1 MNNLLNNIQGW
12 VHNGYAGNHLQA
24 YVNTSVGSANTDL
37 DDFVPQLWSEG
48 INNYIEEQFVLA
60 NIVDTSLSSLVS
72 KQGDVIHIP
81 LMTEKTAQ
89 DTDPA
94 TFSAITDNLTYHSNN
109 DDEKTITV
117 NKLFY
122 SAQIIS
128 DIASVQASP
137 EYFDMYV
144 KGMGYAIGRKVEA
157 LIADDITGLT
167 VGNTVQLDLS
177 ANNTFA
183 AADMANVLKTMAQ
196 NNFDPTAGWAMV
208 VSPTLYG
215 SMMGITNFTSSDFA
229 GSNGLIVEGGR
240 GLVGSLAGMPVYV
253 SNRMKETTTNNHI
266 AGAIFRPDNAKLVY
280 QIAPKVVSQYS
291 VDFLGTKVAAY
302 VACGFDFVR
311 DGEIITL
318 TNLG

>member
-1 MNNLLNNIQGW
+1 M
-12 VHNGYAGNHLQA
+12 A
-24 YVNTSVGSANTDL
+24 YVNTSTASGTDL
-37 DDFVPQLWSEG
+37 DDFIPQLWSKG
-48 INNYIEEQFVLA
+48 IIDYMEEQFVLA
-60 NIVDTSLSSLVS
+60 NVVDTSLSALV
-72 KQGDVIHIP
+72 KAKGDIVNIP

-89 DTDPA
+89 DTTPA
-94 TFSAITDNLTYHSNN
+94 AFSAITDNLTYHSPT
-109 DDEKTITV
+109 DDVKTITV
-117 NKLFY
+117 DKLYY

-128 DIASVQASP
+128 DIAHVQASP

-144 KGMGYAIGRKVEA
+144 KGMGYSIGKLVEK
-157 LIADDITGLT
+157 LIADDITALG
-167 VGNTVQLDLS
+167 VSNTVELPLD
-177 ANNTFA
+177 ANNVFDA
-183 AADMANVLKTMAQ
+183 GDMGNVLKTMAQ
-196 NNFDPTAGWAMV
+196 NNFDPTSGWAMV

-215 SMMGITNFTSSDFA
+215 SMMQISNFTSADFT
-229 GSNGLIVEGGR
+229 GSNGGIIKGGR
-240 GLVGSLAGMPVYV
+240 GKVGTLAGMPVYV

-266 AGAIFRPDNAKLVY
+266 AGAIFRPDNAKLLY

>member
-1 MNNLLNNIQGW
+1 M
-12 VHNGYAGNHLQA
+12 A
-24 YVNTSVGSANTDL
+24 YVNTSTASGTDL
-37 DDFVPQLWSEG
+37 DDFIPQLWSKG
-48 INNYIEEQFVLA
+48 IIDYMEEQFVLA
-60 NIVDTSLSSLVS
+60 NIVDTSLSALV
-72 KQGDVIHIP
+72 KKKGDIVNIP

-89 DTDPA
+89 DTSPA
-94 TFSAITDNLTYHSNN
+94 VFSAITDNLVYHSPT
-109 DDEKTITV
+109 DDVKQITV
-117 NKLFY
+117 DKLYY

-128 DIASVQASP
+128 DIAHVQASP

-144 KGMGYAIGRKVEA
+144 KGMGYSIGKLVEK

-167 VGNTVQLDLS
+167 VGNTVQLDLD
-177 ANNTFA
+177 ANNIFDA
-183 AADMANVLKTMAQ
+183 GDMGNVLKTMAQ
-196 NNFDPTAGWAMV
+196 NNFDPTNGWAMV

-215 SMMGITNFTSSDFA
+215 SMMQITNFTSADFTA
-229 GSNGLIVEGGR
+229 SQGGNIKGGR
-240 GLVGSLAGMPVYV
+240 GNVGTLAGMPVYV
-253 SNRMKETTTNNHI
+253 SNRMKETTTNDHI
-266 AGAIFRPDNAKLVY
+266 AGAIFRPDNAKLLY

>member
-1 MNNLLNNIQGW
+1 M
-12 VHNGYAGNHLQA
+12 A
-24 YVNTSVGSANTDL
+24 YVNTSTASGTDL
-37 DDFVPQLWSEG
+37 DDFIPQLWSKG
-48 INNYIEEQFVLA
+48 INDYISEQFVLA
-60 NIVDTSLSSLVS
+60 NIVDTSLSALVQ
-72 KQGDVIHIP
+72 KKGDIVNIP
-81 LMTEKTAQ
+81 LMTEKSAT
-89 DTDPA
+89 DTTPA
-94 TFSAITDNLTYHSNN
+94 AFSAITDNLAYHSPT
-109 DDEKTITV
+109 DDVKQITV
-117 NKLFY
+117 DKLYY

-128 DIASVQASP
+128 DIAHVQASP

-144 KGMGYAIGRKVEA
+144 KGMGYSIGRLVEK

-167 VGNTVQLDLS
+167 VGDTVQLDLD
-177 ANNTFA
+177 ANNVFDA
-183 AADMANVLKTMAQ
+183 GDMGNVLRTMAQ
-196 NNFDPTAGWAMV
+196 NNFDPTSGWAMV

-215 SMMGITNFTSSDFA
+215 SMMQISNFTSADFTA
-229 GSNGLIVEGGR
+229 SNGGVISGGR
-240 GLVGSLAGMPVYV
+240 GNVGTLAGMPVYV

-266 AGAIFRPDNAKLVY
+266 AGAIFRPDNAKLLY

>member
-1 MNNLLNNIQGW
+1 M
-12 VHNGYAGNHLQA
+12 A

-37 DDFVPQLWSEG
+37 DDFVPQLWSKG
-48 INNYIEEQFVLA
+48 INDYISEQFVLA
-60 NIVDTSLSSLVS
+60 NIVDTSLSALVQQ
-72 KQGDVIHIP
+72 KGDVVNIP
-81 LMTEKTAQ
+81 LKTEKTA
-89 DTDPA
+89 TATTPA
-94 TFSAITDNLTYHSNN
+94 AFSAITDNLTYHSNN
-109 DDEKTITV
+109 DDVKTITV
-117 NKLFY
+117 DKLYY

-128 DIASVQASP
+128 DIAHVQASP

-144 KGMGYAIGRKVEA
+144 KGMGYSIGRKVEA

-167 VGNTVQLDLS
+167 VGDTVQLDLD
-177 ANNTFA
+177 ANNVFDA
-183 AADMANVLKTMAQ
+183 GDMGNVLRTMAQ
-196 NNFDPTAGWAMV
+196 NNFDPTSGWAMV

-215 SMMGITNFTSSDFA
+215 SMMQISNFTSADFTS
-229 GSNGLIVEGGR
+229 SNGGNIKGGR
-240 GLVGSLAGMPVYV
+240 GNVGTLAGMPVYV

-266 AGAIFRPDNAKLVY
+266 AGAIFRPDNAKLLY

>member
-1 MNNLLNNIQGW
+1 M
-12 VHNGYAGNHLQA
+12 A
-24 YVNTSVGSANTDL
+24 YVNTSTGSANTDL

-60 NIVDTSLSSLVS
+60 NVVDTSLSALVQ
-72 KQGDVIHIP
+72 KRGDVVHIP
-81 LMTEKTAQ
+81 LMTEKSATA
-89 DTDPA
+89 TTPA
-94 TFSAITDNLTYHSNN
+94 AFSAIDDNLTYHSNN

-117 NKLFY
+117 DKLYY

-128 DIASVQASP
+128 DIAHVQASP

-144 KGMGYAIGRKVEA
+144 KGMGYSIGRKVEA

-167 VGNTVQLDLS
+167 VGNTVQQDLS

-183 AADMANVLKTMAQ
+183 AADMGNVLKTMAQ
-196 NNFDPTAGWAMV
+196 NNFDPTDGWAMV

-215 SMMGITNFTSSDFA
+215 SMMQITNFTSADFS
-229 GSNGLIVEGGR
+229 GSNGGVIKGGR
-240 GLVGSLAGMPVYV
+240 GNVGTLAGMPVYV
-253 SNRMKETTTNNHI
+253 SNRMKETTTNDHI

>member
-1 MNNLLNNIQGW
+1 M
-12 VHNGYAGNHLQA
+12 A
-24 YVNTSVGSANTDL
+24 YVNTSVGTANTDL
-37 DDFVPQLWSEG
+37 DDFVPQLWAEG

-60 NIVDTSLSSLVS
+60 NIVDTSLSALV
-72 KQGDVIHIP
+72 KQRGDVVHIP
-81 LMTEKTAQ
+81 LMTEKSATA
-89 DTDPA
+89 TTPA
-94 TFSAITDNLTYHSNN
+94 DFSAITDNLTYHSNN

-117 NKLFY
+117 DKLYY

-128 DIASVQASP
+128 DIANVQASP
-137 EYFDMYV
+137 EFFDMYV

-183 AADMANVLKTMAQ
+183 AADMGNVLKVMAQ

-215 SMMGITNFTSSDFA
+215 SMMQITNFTSADFS
-229 GSNGLIVEGGR
+229 GSGGLAVKGGR
-240 GLVGSLAGMPVYV
+240 GLVGTLAGMPVYV

-266 AGAIFRPDNAKLVY
+266 AGAIFQPENAKLLY
-280 QIAPKVVSQYS
+280 QIEPKVVSEYS

-302 VACGFDFVR
+302 TACGFDFVK

>member
-1 MNNLLNNIQGW
+1 M
-12 VHNGYAGNHLQA
+12 A
-24 YVNTSVGSANTDL
+24 YVNTQVGAANTDI
-37 DDFVPQLWSEG
+37 DDFIPQLWAKG
-48 INNYIEEQFVLA
+48 INDYISEQFVLA
-60 NIVDTSLSSLVS
+60 NIVDTSLSALVQQ
-72 KQGDVIHIP
+72 KGDVVNIP
-81 LMTEKTAQ
+81 LMTEKGATATTP
-89 DTDPA
+89 TD
-94 TFSAITDNLTYHSNN
+94 FSAITDNLTYASVN
-109 DDEKTITV
+109 DDVKAITV
-117 NKLFY
+117 NKLYY

-128 DIASVQASP
+128 DIAHGQASP

-167 VGNTVQLDLS
+167 VGNTVQLDLD
-177 ANNTFA
+177 ANNVFDA
-183 AADMANVLKTMAQ
+183 GDMGNVLRTMAQ
-196 NNFDPTAGWAMV
+196 NNFDPTSGWAMV

-215 SMMGITNFTSSDFA
+215 SMMQISNFTSADFNS
-229 GSNGLIVEGGR
+229 SNGGIIKGGR
-240 GLVGSLAGMPVYV
+240 GNVGTLAGMPVYV

-266 AGAIFRPDNAKLVY
+266 AGAIFRPDNAKLLY